1 MNKYQQF
8 LTEIN
13 AVFPEGIYFEDMP
26 FFFYTFLKA
35 ERVSIIKKHL
45 YVRRKHEGSITESVD
60 SKFLDTVPAG
70 AGHIF
75 SFVHR
80 LKQYKLH

>member
-1 MNKYQQF
+1 
-8 LTEIN
+8 
-13 AVFPEGIYFEDMP
+13 MP

-35 ERVSIIKKHL
+35 EKISILKKHL

-70 AGHIF
+70 QILMEIFIEKTEMITDGIIAGIELF
-75 SFVHR
+75 ESRF
-80 LKQYKLH
+80 KK